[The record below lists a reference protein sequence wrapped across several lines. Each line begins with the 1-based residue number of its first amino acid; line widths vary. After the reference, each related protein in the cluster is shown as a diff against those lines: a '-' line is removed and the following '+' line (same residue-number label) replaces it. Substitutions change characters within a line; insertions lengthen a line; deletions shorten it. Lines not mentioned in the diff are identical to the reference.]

1 MAFLWHGNVWTA
13 QRSRKFRGS
22 CSIANGQPTSAALNR
37 GTRVPRGKQFR
48 KVSKIDHTSGIG
60 ESILLH
66 HRREWCCM
74 LEQTKLRAT
83 GSACSSPTTLTAI
96 EPNMRVSL
104 LAYSAN
110 SEAVEL
116 IDLFI

>member
-13 QRSRKFRGS
+13 KRSRKFRGS

-66 HRREWCCM
+66 HRRVV
-74 LEQTKLRAT
+74 LYAGQTKPRAT
-83 GSACSSPTTLTAI
+83 GLCLQFSYDIDGDRAQHARKFACI
-96 EPNMRVSL
+96 QCKQ
-104 LAYSAN
+104 
-110 SEAVEL
+110 
-116 IDLFI
+116 